1 MTRCIWQGFT
11 PLSVFAYLAWE
22 DQQTVFWH
30 ETLFSTSLASQKG
43 SRPLTYHW
51 QTLLILPY
59 NRDMSRSEE
68 ILINGAGPTG
78 LLLASQL
85 ALRDVAFRII
95 DKNADHTTQSRAL
108 VVQAR
113 SLEIFDQMEIAQEA
127 LRLGEKAQAVGII
140 VNGKRMLRMDVSD
153 IGEGLTAYPYLLMLE
168 QSNTEKILNTFL
180 VQHGHAVERNTELLD
195 FTQDADSVTA
205 TLRHADGKEEIVRA
219 DWLVGADGAHSLV
232 RHTLSIPF
240 SGRIYQQLLFVL
252 DCKVNLD
259 VPSDEMYL
267 AFSARALA
275 GFFPMT
281 NGRYRVIGMVPEAFE
296 GQETITF
303 EDVAK
308 DFAERLQM
316 DVTLQDPQWIAMYHS
331 HHRAVAAFR
340 KGRCF
345 LAGDAAHIHSPVGA
359 QGMNTGLQDAYNLA
373 WKLALVAQGK
383 AKETLLDTYNDE
395 RLPVAHN
402 LVRTTDRAFNIF
414 TSQNPLAK
422 GFRVN
427 VVPVVMQAVLPFAQ
441 KQKFVRQLAFKTI
454 SEIGIHYRESNL
466 SQEDPQSQFPR
477 HAPKPGDRVPYI
489 PLQEHSVGIQEMV
502 KGTKFHLVLYVGE
515 GADEKTQQEL
525 HELKKEY
532 SDFIDFHEVVV
543 SDKTRVLYEKF
554 GIRRQGYYFIRPDG
568 HIASRNSHLD
578 VELFRSYLQRF
589 LIKR

>member
-1 MTRCIWQGFT
+1 MKEKET
-11 PLSVFAYLAWE
+11 PHV
-22 DQQTVFWH
+22 
-30 ETLFSTSLASQKG
+30 
-43 SRPLTYHW
+43 
-51 QTLLILPY
+51 LI
-59 NRDMSRSEE
+59 S
-68 ILINGAGPTG
+68 GAGPTG
-78 LLLASQL
+78 LMLAGQL
-85 ALRDVAFRII
+85 ALRNVPFRII
-95 DKNADHTTQSRAL
+95 DKNEDHTTQSRAL

-113 SLEIFDQMEIAQEA
+113 SVEIFGQMDIAQEA
-127 LRLGEKAQAVGII
+127 LHLGVKAKAVNVV
-140 VNGKRMLRMDVSD
+140 VNGKRVLHMNVRD
-153 IGEGLTAYPYLLMLE
+153 IGEGLTPYPYLLMLE
-168 QSNTEKILNTFL
+168 QSKTEKILNDFL
-180 VQHGHAVERNTELLD
+180 AHCGHTVERQTALLD
-195 FTQDADSVTA
+195 FEVS
-205 TLRHADGKEEIVRA
+205 
-219 DWLVGADGAHSLV
+219 
-232 RHTLSIPF
+232 F
-240 SGRIYQQLLFVL
+240 NF
-252 DCKVNLD
+252 
-259 VPSDEMYL
+259 PSDEMFI
-267 AFSARALA
+267 AFAERAFA
-275 GFFPMT
+275 GFFPLT
-281 NGRYRVIGMVPEAFE
+281 NGRCRVIGTVPEDCE
-296 GQETITF
+296 GKDAVSF

-308 DFAERLQM
+308 DFAQRLNM
-316 DVTLQDPQWIAMYHS
+316 DVSLGNPDWISLYNS
-331 HHRAVAAFR
+331 HHRAVSAFR

-383 AKETLLDTYNDE
+383 AKEPLLDTYNDE

-466 SQEDPQSQFPR
+466 SREDPQSQFPR

-489 PLQEHSVGIQEMV
+489 PFHEHSVGIQEMV